1 MAHGERRKALI
12 VGINDYPGA
21 PLRGCV
27 NDAKSMHDV
36 LRKHAKRDPNF
47 DCMLMLSETNMVTK
61 EDLASQIEALF
72 AGDSDIA
79 LLYFSGHGGTVD
91 GRFYLISQDYTQD
104 DPGIDFAEV
113 MELANASKAK
123 EIVIILDCCEAG
135 QAGNLSSS
143 SISITPLRQGISI
156 LAAALPGQSA
166 LELPTEDAQRKGKFT
181 DILVRGLN
189 GGARDLIGHVSIA
202 SLFAYAD
209 PFLTL
214 WEQRP
219 MLKTHVSELTALRYC
234 YPIVKKE
241 YLREIPDIFQQVDS
255 ELRFDEAGQAVGHE
269 GTNASTR
276 LVRQLIVLRRHGLV
290 EGVNGFTITKE
301 RRIQGG
307 CRLTAAG
314 KDIHLRARKNRI

>member
-27 NDAKSMHDV
+27 NDAKSMEAV
-36 LRKHAKRDPNF
+36 LRKHAKKDPNF
-47 DCMLMLSETNMVTK
+47 DCTLLLSEDRPVAKAALYDRIK
-61 EDLASQIEALF
+61 ELF
-72 AGDSDIA
+72 AHESDIA
-79 LLYFSGHGGTVD
+79 LLYFSGHGGTRD
-91 GRFYLISQDYTQD
+91 GRFYLVAQDYTETD
-104 DPGIDFAEV
+104 WGVDFEEVLTLANQSAAKEV
-113 MELANASKAK
+113 M
-123 EIVIILDCCEAG
+123 IILDCCHAG

-143 SISITPLRQGISI
+143 DIPTTPLRAGVSI
-156 LAAALPGQSA
+156 LAAALPGQA
-166 LELPTEDAQRKGKFT
+166 AQEKPNHEAQTQGKFT
-181 DILVRGLN
+181 TILVRGLQ
-189 GGARDLIGHVSIA
+189 GAARDLIGHVSAA

-219 MLKTHVSELTALRYC
+219 MYKAHVSELTALRYC

-241 YLREIPDIFQQVDS
+241 YLRDIPDLFPQVDG
-255 ELRFDEAGQAVGHE
+255 ELRFDDKGQVAALAGTELGD
-269 GTNASTR
+269 R
-276 LVRQLIVLRRHGLV
+276 LTHKLIILRRHGLV
-290 EGVNGFTITKE
+290 EGLNGFTITKE

-307 CRLTAAG
+307 YRLTDAG